1 VLALGGVLLAAGA
14 YVSTDTTLRVRGT
27 AGGAWLLIWWA
38 LLAFQMAYGKH
49 LTEAVDM
56 TESERVFYTNALSV
70 PPTAVLCLVF
80 GEHRDLSTCVHSA
93 ALIHAD
99 SCADSHVNV
108 CARPPHLGLS

>member
-1 VLALGGVLLAAGA
+1 LHPFISRYLPFRSSVLALAGVLLAAGA

-80 GEHRDLSTCVHSA
+80 KEHRDLAT
-93 ALIHAD
+93 
-99 SCADSHVNV
+99 
-108 CARPPHLGLS
+108 